1 VRFVPG
7 LGKGI
12 ERPIGAGSD
21 EGAQVFL
28 LLLLDLGGSAGP
40 GFGRQAG
47 TLSGLPLVA
56 LHAGEGEAEPLSDL
70 PLGLSALA
78 GVDDTLAQVNG
89 VGLHALK
96 YRQLQGQN
104 EEL

>member
-1 VRFVPG
+1 
-7 LGKGI
+7 
-12 ERPIGAGSD
+12 
-21 EGAQVFL
+21 
-28 LLLLDLGGSAGP
+28 
-40 GFGRQAG
+40 
-47 TLSGLPLVA
+47 
-56 LHAGEGEAEPLSDL
+56 L